1 MKLTPL
7 PIDQVIPEA
16 IAALRD
22 HRGLVLSAPP
32 GTGKTTRFPVRLLEE
47 PWLTQR
53 ILLVEPRRVAS
64 RAAAR
69 RIAMERESPLGG
81 EVGYHVRL
89 DRKVSRDTRLI
100 ALTPGILLRQLM
112 DDPFLEGVSCV
123 LFDEAHERGLDSD
136 LALAMVA
143 LARNTVRPDLAVG
156 ILSATLETERF
167 SKWLGA
173 PVIQAKAP
181 IYPVDLRYSVLQ
193 KDRPWLDQVARQV
206 RYIVGETSG
215 DVLVFLP
222 GVGEI
227 QRLGRIL
234 GDLPGMDI
242 LELHGELDPE
252 KQDLALAKGSRRRIV
267 LATNVAESSVTVDGV
282 SVVVDTGSARTL
294 VHDPSTGLDRLELG
308 EISRASADQRAGRAG
323 RQGPGICLR
332 LWSLENHKSRF
343 ERTAPEILKLDLS
356 GALLSLLQWNG
367 CPVSEL
373 PWLEPPTAASL
384 SRAQTTL
391 ESLGAIKDNQLTPLG
406 SRMASIPMDPRLA
419 RMLLEAQRLG
429 VAAEGAIAAA
439 LLTERNPFGRLPR
452 EGIDFFQEVDTLRLW
467 AGMEGAAD
475 HGLDLNNR
483 DAQYLDRIAGMF
495 LNQAGISP
503 NGSPENENWEE
514 GLARAMI
521 AGFPDRV
528 AKLRDGGRK
537 RALMVGGRSIRLEVD
552 LPGRGELFLA
562 MELDDSQAESRARKF
577 LPIDPSWLPQ
587 GLLSESIQTG
597 WNADKTEILAQKQ
610 FRFLDL
616 VLKEHQVRPDV
627 PETVARLLAERAW
640 EKRSEVLPSAE
651 SPAGQFLLR
660 LAVLA
665 GSCPELDLPAF
676 GDEILQEC
684 LFEVAR
690 GCKNLEQIREGDWLE
705 AFRSRLDWKQK
716 QAVDDEAPGRLDL
729 PNGRTASI
737 VYEEGRPPVL
747 GVRIQDLFGWDE
759 TPRIAKKRVK
769 LLLHLLAPSGRAQQ
783 ITDDL
788 PGFWR
793 GSYALVRKEMK
804 GRYPKHPWP
813 EEPWKADPV
822 IRRGPRP

>member
-22 HRGLVLSAPP
+22 QRGLVLSAPP

-69 RIAMERESPLGG
+69 RIAMERQSQLGG

-100 ALTPGILLRQLM
+100 ALTPGILLRHLM

-227 QRLGRIL
+227 QRLGRML

-252 KQDLALAKGSRRRIV
+252 KQDLALAKGFRRRIV

-373 PWLEPPTAASL
+373 PWLEPPNAASL

-391 ESLGAIKDNQLTPLG
+391 ESLGAIKDNQLTRLG

-419 RMLLEAQRLG
+419 RMLLEAERLG
-429 VAAEGAIAAA
+429 VAAEGAITAA

-452 EGIDFFQEVDTLRLW
+452 DGIDFFQEVDTLRLW

-577 LPIDPSWLPQ
+577 LPIDLSWLPQ

-640 EKRSEVLPSAE
+640 EKRSDVFPSAD
-651 SPAGQFLLR
+651 SAAGQFLLR
-660 LAVLA
+660 LTVLA

-684 LFEVAR
+684 LFEVAQ
-690 GCKNLEQIREGDWLE
+690 GCKNLDQIREGDWLE

-716 QAVDDEAPGRLDL
+716 QAVDDEAPARLDL